1 MKILVLALG
10 VIAFDPA
17 ALHAEDCACAAGGTE
32 PDTHEYCPC
41 EDPIEIS
48 AIIKTTCNNEQ
59 TGCCKTNFVVRND
72 GVNPPKNPSG
82 PGEID
87 CKHGKH
93 FDVMFGVTL
102 QPKNDSPTAGDFSKS
117 SSEGS
122 GGGGYN
128 AVRAVSAKGSARA
141 AEDFRRGTPMWRVG
155 LGQDSSGNPSG
166 QICIKPKGLYSDPL
180 SPAVLDIAVANGKI
194 DVWYHTD
201 WLTNV
206 VVSATNESVIVT
218 NVEAVVDSSF
228 PEQILAKECFVTVST
243 NAEPSLAV
251 RFYHPDQ
258 VELELTEVGAYALM
272 EGAEPYVEYLVTRP
286 EASER
291 VFRTRIAERRSGQV
305 VSVVDFAK
313 ET

>member
-10 VIAFDPA
+10 VVAFDLA

-59 TGCCKTNFVVRND
+59 TGCCETNFVVRND

-166 QICIKPKGLYSDPL
+166 QIRIEPKGLYSDLKFTPGEIRVGGRGDGAAAQQGE
-180 SPAVLDIAVANGKI
+180 PAALRIQKAEAGDAVAGVNTENS
-194 DVWYHTD
+194 HH
-201 WLTNV
+201 
-206 VVSATNESVIVT
+206 SQPRATT
-218 NVEAVVDSSF
+218 M
-228 PEQILAKECFVTVST
+228 
-243 NAEPSLAV
+243 
-251 RFYHPDQ
+251 Y
-258 VELELTEVGAYALM
+258 
-272 EGAEPYVEYLVTRP
+272 
-286 EASER
+286 
-291 VFRTRIAERRSGQV
+291 
-305 VSVVDFAK
+305 
-313 ET
+313 